1 MYLVLQVFNFYFI
14 FYYIKMYGKMRVILY
29 IYILIKI
36 EYFLKNVVKYGYN
49 EYGKNEFVDRGVCFI
64 KLLYVICMKYVK

>member
-1 MYLVLQVFNFYFI
+1 
-14 FYYIKMYGKMRVILY
+14 MYGKMRVILY
-29 IYILIKI
+29 ICILIKI